1 MSTFTDYLRKSRYLK
16 MDNPRGDLVNDILR
30 DRSFPETENLQ
41 NISDYLQ
48 RRLDTQ
54 QWKDFLVIRRS
65 FRRAQSKR

>member
-16 MDNPRGDLVNDILR
+16 MDNPRGDLANDILR